1 MGRKRNT
8 LAPKRNEF
16 IDANVKNVSTYQLF
30 YDRMRNLCLS
40 LYEWEGLPKT
50 CDARHLE
57 KVLFYSGLAGFAK
70 DDRIGWISL
79 AALPTKKLNMY
90 NEALAY
96 TLDGTNYHKTFSLDN
111 VILCRNNLTR
121 TPTVWAVQQYA
132 ERIANAFRTIDINI
146 AAQKTPVLIVC
157 DEKQK
162 LTMKNV
168 YMQYEGGYPVI
179 YGDKLGFSPDS
190 VRVLT
195 TDAPYL
201 ADKLMDHVN
210 ALWADFLTYIGI
222 NSVGTEKR
230 ERLIS
235 DEVNANNEHI
245 SLAASTG
252 LLTRQ
257 KAAEELSAACGQKV
271 TVRMRTYDRDIDGN
285 PMEPE
290 EPEPAEKEDE
300 K

>member
-1 MGRKRNT
+1 MGRRRNT
-8 LAPKRNEF
+8 LAPKRDEF
-16 IDANVKNVSTYQLF
+16 FDTNQKNVSTYQF
-30 YDRMRNLCLS
+30 FFDRMRNLCLS
-40 LYEWEGLPKT
+40 LYEWDGLPES

-57 KVLFYSGLAGFAK
+57 KVLFYSGLAGFAEDK
-70 DDRIGWISL
+70 KIGWVSL
-79 AALPTKKLNMY
+79 AALPSKRINMY
-90 NEALAY
+90 DVALGY
-96 TLDGTNYHKTFSLDN
+96 TLDGVGYHKYYDKDS

-121 TPTVWAVQQYA
+121 TPTVWAVEQYA
-132 ERIANAFRTIDINI
+132 QRIANAFRTIDINI
-146 AAQKTPVLIVC
+146 DAQKTPVLIVC

-162 LTMKNV
+162 LTMRNV
-168 YMQYEGGYPVI
+168 YMQYAGGYPVI

-210 ALWADFLTYIGI
+210 ALWGDFLTYIGI

-257 KAAEELSAACGQKV
+257 EAAEKLSAACGKKV
-271 TVRMRTYDRDIDGN
+271 TVRMRTYERDIDGN
-285 PMEPE
+285 PIER
-290 EPEPAEKEDE
+290 EPAEAEEEAE